1 MTTTILIWRQPLETT
16 AVGRLHVVAKLSSQ
30 LQVLLAWIGRVRH
43 NQVLIA
49 TTTGAPVGKSLH
61 DLTGSGHTE
70 EHRGSYSTKSA
81 FFKSRQ
87 LQVAY
92 RFQY

>member
-1 MTTTILIWRQPLETT
+1 MTT
-16 AVGRLHVVAKLSSQ
+16 AVGRLHMVAKLSSQ
-30 LQVLLAWIGRVRH
+30 LQVFLAWIGRVRH

-81 FFKSRQ
+81 FSSPAKI
-87 LQVAY
+87 VVTY